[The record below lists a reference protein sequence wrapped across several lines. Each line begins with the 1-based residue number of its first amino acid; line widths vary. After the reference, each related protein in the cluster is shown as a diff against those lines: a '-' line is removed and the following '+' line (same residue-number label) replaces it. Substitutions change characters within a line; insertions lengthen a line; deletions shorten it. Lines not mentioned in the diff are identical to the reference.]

1 MAKRWGTSVE
11 AELITLEE
19 ETTQRAVHNVRGTLG
34 RRFKTSQQQLNHKQ
48 LACLARPYF
57 TASRLMPGAEGYLK

>member
-11 AELITLEE
+11 AAHITLEE
-19 ETTQRAVHNVRGTLG
+19 TTTQRSVHNVRGALG

-48 LACLARPYF
+48 LATKFYSETLFPRV
-57 TASRLMPGAEGYLK
+57 TSLRGNT